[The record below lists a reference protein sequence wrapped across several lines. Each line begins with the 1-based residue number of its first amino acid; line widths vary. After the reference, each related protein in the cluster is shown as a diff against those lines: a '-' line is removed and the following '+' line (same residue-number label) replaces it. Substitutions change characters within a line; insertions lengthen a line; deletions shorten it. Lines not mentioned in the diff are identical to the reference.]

1 MDRETTAESIWTF
14 TDFPAGYQALLS
26 ASQRP
31 LRSDVMLDLAAE
43 AGLTERS
50 LVLDAAC
57 YDASASLP
65 LVERF
70 GCRLLGVDL
79 ARHGFEARR
88 RAAAEPPTGGRVGF
102 VQGRLEALPVATGV
116 CDLVWCRD
124 ALSCAPCGAA
134 VGELARVVAPGG
146 TVLLHTSCATP
157 LLEPRERA
165 ELFAVLGLDAG
176 SLDAPTVE
184 RTAAGAG
191 LEIRQRLRVGSQ
203 WLQHRLE
210 ATPTANDVLTLARL
224 TEWPERYAAAWGEVW
239 YRRILAWH
247 RWPVYQALG
256 KLEGVVWALHPR
268 GGSAA
273 PGIAA
278 ERAEPPA
285 ELADRTEP
293 RSGG

>member
-1 MDRETTAESIWTF
+1 VDRAAAAAAVWTF
-14 TDFPAGYQALLS
+14 AGFPAGYGALLG
-26 ASQRP
+26 ASQYP
-31 LRSDVMLDLAAE
+31 LSGEVLLNLAAA
-43 AGLTERS
+43 AGLS
-50 LVLDAAC
+50 ADALVLDAAC

-88 RAAAEPPTGGRVGF
+88 RAVPDPTLGGRARF

-124 ALSCAPCGAA
+124 AFSCAPCGAA
-134 VGELARVVAPGG
+134 LGELARVVRPGG
-146 TVLLHTSCATP
+146 TLLLHTSCATP

-165 ELFAVLGLDAG
+165 ELYGVLGLDAG
-176 SLDAPTVE
+176 SMDAPTVE
-184 RTAAGAG
+184 RAAAGAG
-191 LEIRQRLRVGSQ
+191 LEVRQRVRVGSQ

-210 ATPTANDVLTLARL
+210 TDPTSDDLLSLARL
-224 TEWPERYAAAWGEVW
+224 TEWPERYTAAWGEAW

-256 KLEGVVWALHPR
+256 KLEGRLWVLRARPAD
-268 GGSAA
+268 STA
-273 PGIAA
+273 PHLG
-278 ERAEPPA
+278 
-285 ELADRTEP
+285 L
-293 RSGG
+293 